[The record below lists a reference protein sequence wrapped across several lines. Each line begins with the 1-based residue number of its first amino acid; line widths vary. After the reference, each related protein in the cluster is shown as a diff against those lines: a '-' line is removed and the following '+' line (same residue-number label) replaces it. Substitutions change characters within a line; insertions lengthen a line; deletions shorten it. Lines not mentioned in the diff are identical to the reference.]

1 MGINYAGKRESGML
15 EKGRFA
21 ILKRVTFEQG
31 PGESERG
38 GADVRGRAVHRGN
51 SMGRSPRLYPFI

>member
-31 PGESERG
+31 PGESEGWCRCPG
-38 GADVRGRAVHRGN
+38 KSGSQRKQHGQK
-51 SMGRSPRLYPFI
+51 P